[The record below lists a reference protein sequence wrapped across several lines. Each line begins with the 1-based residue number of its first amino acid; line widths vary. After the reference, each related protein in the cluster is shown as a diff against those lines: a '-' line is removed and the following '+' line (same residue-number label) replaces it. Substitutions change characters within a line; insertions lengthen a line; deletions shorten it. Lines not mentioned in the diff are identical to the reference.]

1 MVQPCRSGVRV
12 FFRLSCGGRGSYL
25 SLVSYDLPLGNPPQA
40 HPQYALFSG
49 CQLLPAVSP
58 TLLRGSVYVEAAI
71 YLTELAEVGASRLLF
86 SPQFRSRGVFRC

>member
-1 MVQPCRSGVRV
+1 MSFGCSS

-25 SLVSYDLPLGNPPQA
+25 SLVSYDLPLGYPPQA

-86 SPQFRSRGVFRC
+86 PPQFRSRGVFRC